1 MCDVLGVS
9 KSTYYQT
16 KQQVESNRDREN
28 REITEKIKEI
38 HEESK
43 QRYGALKIYES
54 LKKEGYNVSIK
65 RVQRLMKKAGIRS
78 IIVKK
83 FRPTPSKEKVIE
95 RDNIL
100 KQDFHTTNLNQK
112 WVGDITYINTL
123 RDGWCYLASVMDLH
137 TRKIIG
143 YAFSRSMTTDLVVK
157 ALDNAYITQQ
167 PNDVV
172 FHSDLGSQY
181 TSEVFTERIQSYG
194 MEHSFSRKGCPYD
207 NACIESFHAILK
219 KEEVNHVRYLDFN
232 SANIELFKYI
242 EGWYNRKRIH
252 GSIGYKTPQELE
264 NELNAQV
271 AA

>member
-123 RDGWCYLASVMDLH
+123 RDG
-137 TRKIIG
+137 
-143 YAFSRSMTTDLVVK
+143 
-157 ALDNAYITQQ
+157 
-167 PNDVV
+167 
-172 FHSDLGSQY
+172 
-181 TSEVFTERIQSYG
+181 
-194 MEHSFSRKGCPYD
+194 
-207 NACIESFHAILK
+207 
-219 KEEVNHVRYLDFN
+219 
-232 SANIELFKYI
+232 
-242 EGWYNRKRIH
+242 
-252 GSIGYKTPQELE
+252 
-264 NELNAQV
+264 
-271 AA
+271 